1 MEKTAILELHVT
13 PRGSKNEIIGWKNEI
28 LWLKITAPPV
38 DGSANTAIIKL
49 LATALKV
56 KKSAITIISGE
67 KSREKRLKIENIN
80 LDEIHK
86 IINIYQ
92 Q

>member
-49 LATALKV
+49 LATVLKV